1 MSAPER
7 NDPTP
12 QKVLL
17 CHNILVGKSS
27 VVLLGLGVWV
37 FLWPTAL
44 IRELYLPPFSCIY
57 TMENFG
63 IIVLRHFSPSLQ
75 RQLRAIQ
82 TKNDIRV
89 SYLNHPVSASF
100 AVSISLDLP
109 RLLS

>member
-1 MSAPER
+1 M
-7 NDPTP
+7 
-12 QKVLL
+12 
-17 CHNILVGKSS
+17 
-27 VVLLGLGVWV
+27 VLLGLGVWV